1 MDAKHI
7 CRNIANNLNFHTSI
21 IVYINILN
29 YDKYQKTRVNKS
41 ELIFP
46 FAQFIITKLR
56 YEYCSRLEKNKNL
69 GALMNDDGTWQTYTF
84 PLQSPPPPDGV
95 QIQTSNRS
103 FDRPFW
109 FTSRGQI
116 LFPPPPPWT
125 LCRKERGNG
134 GKLEGGEQVVPLF
147 KFRTRLGLPCLAR
160 IAYEK

>member
-116 LFPPPPPWT
+116 LFPP
-125 LCRKERGNG
+125 LLRGHCVGRKGETAVNWKVGNRWF
-134 GKLEGGEQVVPLF
+134 LYSSF
-147 KFRTRLGLPCLAR
+147 AR
-160 IAYEK
+160 D

>member
-69 GALMNDDGTWQTYTF
+69 GALGVNERRWNVTNVYISSPISSSSRWRSNSNFKSIVRSTILIYISRANIIP
-84 PLQSPPPPDGV
+84 PLLRGHCV
-95 QIQTSNRS
+95 GRKGETAVNWKVGNRWFLYSS
-103 FDRPFW
+103 F
-109 FTSRGQI
+109 
-116 LFPPPPPWT
+116 
-125 LCRKERGNG
+125 
-134 GKLEGGEQVVPLF
+134 
-147 KFRTRLGLPCLAR
+147 AR
-160 IAYEK
+160 D